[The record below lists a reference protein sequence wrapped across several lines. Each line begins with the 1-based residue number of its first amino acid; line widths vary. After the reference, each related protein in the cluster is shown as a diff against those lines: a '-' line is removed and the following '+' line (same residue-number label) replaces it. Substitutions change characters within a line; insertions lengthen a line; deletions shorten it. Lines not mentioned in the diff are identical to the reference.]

1 MPSDLSNHH
10 RDTLEKI
17 FRHPTSGNID
27 WRQVISLLDAVGTT
41 VEEHN
46 GNVKVTLGAETEV
59 HHPPRGKDIDAQ
71 MVVDLRRMLTQAG
84 VSPGDLPER
93 GD

>member
-1 MPSDLSNHH
+1 MPSNLSNHH

-17 FRHPTSGNID
+17 FRHPASGNID

-41 VEEHN
+41 VEEDN

-59 HHPPRGKDIDAQ
+59 LHPPSGKDIDVQ
-71 MVVDLRRMLTQAG
+71 MVVDLRRMLTQARL
-84 VSPGDLPER
+84 SPRDISER
-93 GD
+93 ED

>member
-10 RDTLEKI
+10 RDTLERI
-17 FRHPTSGNID
+17 FRHPVSGNID

-59 HHPPRGKDIDAQ
+59 LHPPSGKDIDAQ

-84 VSPGDLPER
+84 LSPGDVPTRE
-93 GD
+93 D

>member
-1 MPSDLSNHH
+1 MPPDLSNHH
-10 RDTLEKI
+10 RNTLQKI
-17 FRHPTSGNID
+17 FRHPASGNIE

-41 VEEHN
+41 VEEPN

-59 HHPPRGKDIDAQ
+59 FHQRSGKDIDAQ

-84 VSPGDLPER
+84 LSPGDIPDGE
-93 GD
+93 D

>member
-17 FRHPTSGNID
+17 FRHPASGNID

-41 VEEHN
+41 VEEDN

-59 HHPPRGKDIDAQ
+59 FRPPSGKDIDAQ
-71 MVVDLRRMLTQAG
+71 MVVDLRRMLTQARL
-84 VSPGDLPER
+84 SPRDIRER
-93 GD
+93 EE

>member
-1 MPSDLSNHH
+1 MPSELSNHH

-17 FRHPTSGNID
+17 FRHPVSGNID
-27 WRQVISLLDAVGTT
+27 WRQVVSLLDAVGTT
-41 VEEHN
+41 VEEHD

-59 HHPPRGKDIDAQ
+59 LHRPSGKDIDAQ

-84 VSPGDLPER
+84 LSPADTAER
-93 GD
+93 ED

>member
-17 FRHPTSGNID
+17 FRHPVSGNID
-27 WRQVISLLDAVGTT
+27 WRRVVSLLGAVGTT
-41 VEEHN
+41 VEEHD

-59 HHPPRGKDIDAQ
+59 FHPPSGKAIDAQ
-71 MVVDLRRMLTQAG
+71 TVVDLRRMLTQAR
-84 VSPGDLPER
+84 VSPGEVSGRED
-93 GD
+93 

>member
-17 FRHPTSGNID
+17 FRHPASGNID
-27 WRQVISLLDAVGTT
+27 WRQVISLLDAVGTA

-46 GNVKVTLGAETEV
+46 GNVKVTLGADRSVSSTARKG
-59 HHPPRGKDIDAQ
+59 H
-71 MVVDLRRMLTQAG
+71 RRANGCRPQAHADPSEALAG
-84 VSPGDLPER
+84 
-93 GD
+93 

>member
-10 RDTLEKI
+10 RETLEKI

-41 VEEHN
+41 VEEDN

-59 HHPPRGKDIDAQ
+59 FRPPSGKDIDVQ
-71 MVVDLRRMLTQAG
+71 MVVDLRRMLSQARL
-84 VSPGDLPER
+84 SPDDIPER
-93 GD
+93 ED